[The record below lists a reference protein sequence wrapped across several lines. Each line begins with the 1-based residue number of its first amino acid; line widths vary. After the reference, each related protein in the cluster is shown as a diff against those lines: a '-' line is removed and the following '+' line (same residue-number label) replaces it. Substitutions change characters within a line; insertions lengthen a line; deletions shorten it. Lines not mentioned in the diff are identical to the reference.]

1 MRRVL
6 AQQKMERIIIITTT
20 TNIAVTWKGAGL
32 MTVLGHKSGVRNE
45 YVLLRALYV
54 AWG

>member
-6 AQQKMERIIIITTT
+6 VQQKIKRIIIII
-20 TNIAVTWKGAGL
+20 TNTAVTWKGAGL

-45 YVLLRALYV
+45 YVLFRAL
-54 AWG
+54 